1 MNDFVIASDMS
12 LEDDIAAV
20 ARIEVVPAIL
30 DVVCRI
36 TGMGFAAIARV
47 TERRW
52 IACSV
57 KDDIRFGL
65 KAGGEL
71 DIESTICN
79 QIRQHGKIVA
89 INDVAED
96 DAYREH
102 ATAAT
107 YGFRSYVAIPI
118 FLRNGVFFGTLCALD
133 PRPALVN
140 TPEVLGILKAF
151 AELIAFQLQAQ
162 QRLEVA
168 EADLLTEREASEL
181 REQFIAVL
189 GHDLRNPLAAIMA
202 GTRVLQKL
210 PVQDAALP
218 VVAMMHRSVK
228 RMTELIDMVLDF
240 ARARLGSGL
249 GLELQASGSLEPVL
263 QQVADELQAASPD
276 RVVELQMDLSES
288 VYCDPGRIGQL
299 ASNLISNA
307 VTHGATGVPVR
318 IAAFTSLGMLELT
331 VANGGEPIQPA
342 MFGKLFM
349 PFVRA
354 SVRPNQQ
361 GLGLGLYIAQEIAR
375 AHAGT
380 LSVTSN
386 ERETRFTFRMPC
398 GGGLRP
404 TPEGREF
411 ELPAPKSKMRA
422 DNKFNQPTV

>member
-1 MNDFVIASDMS
+1 MREPATTDESS
-12 LEDDIAAV
+12 LQDDIATV

-47 TERRW
+47 TDTRW

-57 KDDIRFGL
+57 RDDIQFGL
-65 KAGGEL
+65 KPGSEL
-71 DIESTICN
+71 KIETTICN
-79 QIRQHGKIVA
+79 EVRRHGKLVA
-89 INDVAED
+89 INNVAED
-96 DAYREH
+96 GAWRDH
-102 ATAAT
+102 AIPAL
-107 YGFRSYVAIPI
+107 YGFSSYVSIPI
-118 FLRNGVFFGTLCALD
+118 FLRNGVFFGTLCAID

-151 AELIAFQLQAQ
+151 SELIAFQLQAQ

-189 GHDLRNPLAAIMA
+189 GHDLRTPLAAIMA

-218 VVAMMHRSVK
+218 VVAMMHRSVR

-249 GLELQASGSLEPVL
+249 GLQRQAGGSLRPVL
-263 QQVADELQAASPD
+263 QQIADELQAASPD
-276 RVVELQMDLSES
+276 RVIELHMDLLES
-288 VYCDPGRIGQL
+288 VHCDPGRIGQL
-299 ASNLISNA
+299 ASNLIANA
-307 VTHGATGVPVR
+307 LTHGAIGSAVR
-318 IAAFTSLGMLELT
+318 ISAVTANGVLELS

-380 LSVTSN
+380 LAVASN
-386 ERETRFTFRMPC
+386 EQETRFTFRMPC
-398 GGGLRP
+398 TGG
-404 TPEGREF
+404 
-411 ELPAPKSKMRA
+411 
-422 DNKFNQPTV
+422 

>member
-1 MNDFVIASDMS
+1 MKDPAIASESSLQDDM
-12 LEDDIAAV
+12 ATV

-47 TERRW
+47 TDSRW
-52 IACSV
+52 IACAV
-57 KDDIRFGL
+57 RDDIQFGL
-65 KAGGEL
+65 KPGSEL
-71 DIESTICN
+71 KIETTICN
-79 QIRQHGKIVA
+79 EVRRHGKLVA
-89 INDVAED
+89 INNVAED
-96 DAYREH
+96 PVYRKH
-102 ATAAT
+102 ATPAH
-107 YGFRSYVAIPI
+107 YGFISFVSIPI
-118 FLRNGVFFGTLCALD
+118 FLRNGVFFGTLCAID
-133 PRPALVN
+133 PRPAVVN

-151 AELIAFQLQAQ
+151 SELIAFQLQAQ
-162 QRLEVA
+162 QRLEVV
-168 EADLLTEREASEL
+168 EADLLTERTASEL

-189 GHDLRNPLAAIMA
+189 GHDLRTPLAAIMA

-218 VVAMMHRSVK
+218 VVAMMHRSVR

-249 GLELQASGSLEPVL
+249 GLERQAGGSLRPVL

-276 RVVELQMDLSES
+276 RVIELHMDLAES
-288 VYCDPGRIGQL
+288 VHCDPGRIGQL
-299 ASNLISNA
+299 ASNLIANA
-307 VTHGATGVPVR
+307 LTHGAIGSPVQIYAVTSEGV
-318 IAAFTSLGMLELT
+318 LELS

-342 MFGKLFM
+342 LLGKLFM

-380 LSVTSN
+380 LAVVSN
-386 ERETRFTFRMPC
+386 QQETRFTFRMPC
-398 GGGLRP
+398 AGG
-404 TPEGREF
+404 
-411 ELPAPKSKMRA
+411 
-422 DNKFNQPTV
+422 

>member
-1 MNDFVIASDMS
+1 VSEN
-12 LEDDIAAV
+12 
-20 ARIEVVPAIL
+20 
-30 DVVCRI
+30 
-36 TGMGFAAIARV
+36 
-47 TERRW
+47 RW

-57 KDDIRFGL
+57 KDDIRFGV

-71 DIESTICN
+71 EVKTTICN
-79 QIRQHGKIVA
+79 ETRQHGKAIA

-96 DAYREH
+96 DAYREY
-102 ATAAT
+102 ATAAKHR
-107 YGFRSYVAIPI
+107 FRSYVSIPI
-118 FLRNGVFFGTLCALD
+118 FLRNNVFFGTLCALD
-133 PRPALVN
+133 RHPALVN

-151 AELIAFQLQAQ
+151 SELIAFQLQAQ
-162 QRLEVA
+162 QRLKVA
-168 EADLLTEREASEL
+168 EDDLLTEREASEL

-276 RVVELQMDLSES
+276 RVIELQMDLSEP
-288 VYCDPGRIGQL
+288 VHCDPGRIGQL

-307 VTHGATGVPVR
+307 LTHGATGVPVR

-342 MFGKLFM
+342 LFGKLFM

-354 SVRPNQQ
+354 TVRSNQQ

-375 AHAGT
+375 AHGGT
-380 LSVTSN
+380 ISVTSN

-398 GGGLRP
+398 RG
-404 TPEGREF
+404 
-411 ELPAPKSKMRA
+411 
-422 DNKFNQPTV
+422 N